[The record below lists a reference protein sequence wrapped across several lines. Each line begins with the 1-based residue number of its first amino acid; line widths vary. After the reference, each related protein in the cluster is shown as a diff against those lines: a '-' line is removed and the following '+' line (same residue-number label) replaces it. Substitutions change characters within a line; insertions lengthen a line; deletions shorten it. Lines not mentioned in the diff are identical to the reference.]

1 MVTLEMAKEYLK
13 VDSSDE
19 DETIEILLKS
29 AVQICADVAR
39 MNEDEFS
46 EVGEIGKAAVLFA
59 LGYFYEHR
67 EEGDRRELILT
78 LRALL
83 FGVRREGF

>member
-1 MVTLEMAKEYLK
+1 MVTLEQAKEYLK
-13 VDSSDE
+13 IDTSE
-19 DETIEILLKS
+19 ENATIEILLKS

-39 MNEDEFS
+39 LSEEEF
-46 EVGEIGKAAVLFA
+46 ENTGEIGKAAVLYT

-67 EEGDRRELILT
+67 DDGNRRELILT

-83 FGVRREGF
+83 FGVRRDEF

>member
-1 MVTLEMAKEYLK
+1 MVTLEVAKEYLK

-46 EVGEIGKAAVLFA
+46 EVGEIGNAAVLFA

-67 EEGDRRELILT
+67 EDGDRRELILT

>member
-1 MVTLEMAKEYLK
+1 MVTLEQAKEYLK
-13 VDSSDE
+13 IDTSE
-19 DETIEILLKS
+19 ENATIEILLKS

-39 MNEDEFS
+39 LSEEEF
-46 EVGEIGKAAVLFA
+46 ENTGEIGKAAVLYT

-67 EEGDRRELILT
+67 DDGNRHELILT

-83 FGVRREGF
+83 FGVRRDEF